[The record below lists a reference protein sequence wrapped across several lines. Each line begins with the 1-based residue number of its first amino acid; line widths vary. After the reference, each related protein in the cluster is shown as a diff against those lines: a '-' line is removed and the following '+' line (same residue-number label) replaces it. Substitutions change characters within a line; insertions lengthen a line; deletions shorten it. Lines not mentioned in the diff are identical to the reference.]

1 MKKKS
6 ISLAHSTSKEKKAL
20 FTCLQS
26 IVLLL
31 VCSFLFSSSLFG
43 QSIIGNYTFTN
54 HGTGNGYTT
63 IYSTGQSLYKYSN
76 GTAPSTS
83 TYVTLQMPFDFIYGS
98 YKVSQ
103 GSSIAISPAWGYIF
117 LNQNTKSNSYH
128 PTSFTNAL
136 SPAGGNGSGYN
147 SGYSNP
153 GSYHYFHSQSGVYY
167 KVDGVA
173 PNRVLTIEFYKVSA
187 NGKANYSGY
196 TNYTDVNSS
205 YTKTFQVKLY
215 ETTSKIEFCY
225 GPANAYGYNGQVSG
239 YYDYNYYYYYS
250 SDYYPYTFLKGATN
264 TDSYFLYGTNS
275 HSQYSY
281 TGNWNNPTY
290 TRNVD
295 LGSHQYY
302 YSYSGSGT
310 SYYSYKY
317 LYQYNEYWTNGL
329 KYSFRAGVPTF
340 TYSNTTG
347 AGVELSW
354 NPSSFNETTWSLE
367 YGIKG
372 FTPGSGTVVTTTNNA
387 NYLLTNLPPAAEV
400 DIYVYAFANGPFGE
414 STSTNK
420 VTAITPCADNFY
432 QPNIETF
439 EFYRLDTINDCWRNF
454 KDTTLIVIDTI
465 REIVGYDTTWSYIYG
480 DIQYI
485 PVNFN
490 YTGSA
495 QTWVVPE
502 NVSSAKLEVW
512 GAQGGYRSS
521 STYGGNG
528 GYSKGNISLKAGD
541 TLYVY
546 VGGSGNTGGTSGG
559 WNGGGSRSSY
569 AGGGGGTDI
578 RVNGNTLYHRVI
590 VAGGG
595 GSDGA
600 SSRGGGA
607 GGGANGI
614 NPDPT
619 YYGSCGYG
627 ASLSGGG
634 SGGCAS
640 GSFGAGGAG
649 CYSSSGYGGAGGG
662 GWYGGGGTYPDYSGD
677 DDAGGGG
684 GSGYL
689 WTSNYASYYPSDCRL
704 TSDYYLTNT
713 EMIAGNASM
722 PNPSGGTMTG
732 RTGNGYAR
740 ISHDTYTPYVV
751 PVLFVTATN
760 LTWKTYTVEIP
771 RSGYPSGNYYLCFTW
786 VNNDTTGIQP
796 PIAR

>member
-239 YYDYNYYYYYS
+239 YYTYEWYYYFS
-250 SDYYPYTFLKGATN
+250 SDYCPYTFLKGAIN
-264 TDSYFLYGTNS
+264 TDSYFLYGTNN

-420 VTAITPCADNFY
+420 VTVITPCADNFY
-432 QPNIETF
+432 LPNIETF
-439 EFYRLDTINDCWRNF
+439 EFYKIDTINDCWRNF
-454 KDTTLIVIDTI
+454 NDSSLIVIDTV

-480 DIQYI
+480 DIQYK
-485 PVNFN
+485 PLNFN
-490 YTGSA
+490 YTGSE
-495 QTWVVPE
+495 QNWVVPE

-569 AGGGGGTDI
+569 AGGGG
-578 RVNGNTLYHRVI
+578 
-590 VAGGG
+590 A
-595 GSDGA
+595 
-600 SSRGGGA
+600 
-607 GGGANGI
+607 
-614 NPDPT
+614 
-619 YYGSCGYG
+619 
-627 ASLSGGG
+627 
-634 SGGCAS
+634 
-640 GSFGAGGAG
+640 
-649 CYSSSGYGGAGGG
+649 
-662 GWYGGGGTYPDYSGD
+662 
-677 DDAGGGG
+677 
-684 GSGYL
+684 
-689 WTSNYASYYPSDCRL
+689 
-704 TSDYYLTNT
+704 
-713 EMIAGNASM
+713 
-722 PNPSGGTMTG
+722 
-732 RTGNGYAR
+732 
-740 ISHDTYTPYVV
+740 
-751 PVLFVTATN
+751 
-760 LTWKTYTVEIP
+760 
-771 RSGYPSGNYYLCFTW
+771 
-786 VNNDTTGIQP
+786 
-796 PIAR
+796 